1 MMHRLLATGVYRGA
15 WGLALAA
22 ALLPRMALADVFGID
37 NVPLSAL
44 VANSV
49 KQNLQLGVALEYL
62 RETTQLAR
70 DSSMLAQESVMV
82 GRNVAAII
90 QDPGGFLTYAA
101 RGWSAAFPELRD
113 VLADSIQV
121 QQSIEA
127 ALNPASM
134 PLYDPYAY
142 VRAFDTLNALTNDGF
157 SAWIHAV
164 DTFGL
169 SDIRDKQIEALRG
182 QHEMAVQ
189 NLSHVAHAINSA
201 GLSQAQAVAST
212 TLATSVS
219 ATAQVAA
226 AASLAN
232 LDQRVSFALGSMA
245 RSATV
250 QEAERLQAQGES
262 TRIYA
267 PSWRLR
273 PLDAPSHKKAL
284 R

>member
-1 MMHRLLATGVYRGA
+1 MRHRLLESGAFCRA

-22 ALLPRMALADVFGID
+22 ALLPRVALADVFGTEH
-37 NVPLSAL
+37 VPLSAL
-44 VANSV
+44 VANSIR
-49 KQNLQLGVALEYL
+49 QNMQLGVALGYL

-90 QDPGGFLTYAA
+90 QDPAGFLTYAA
-101 RGWSAAFPELRD
+101 RGWSAAFPELQD

-121 QQSIEA
+121 RQSLEA
-127 ALNPASM
+127 ALNPDSM

-142 VRAFDTLNALTNDGF
+142 VRAFDTLNALTNSGF

-169 SDIRDKQIEALRG
+169 SDVRDKQIQALRE

-189 NLSHVAHAINSA
+189 NLAYVAHAVNST
-201 GLSQAQAVAST
+201 GLSNAQAAAST

-232 LDQRVSFALGSMA
+232 LDELVSLSVASMT
-245 RSATV
+245 RSAARR
-250 QEAERLQAQGES
+250 EAERLKIQEEATQ
-262 TRIYA
+262 IYA

-273 PLDAPSHKKAL
+273 PLDPPPQKKGL